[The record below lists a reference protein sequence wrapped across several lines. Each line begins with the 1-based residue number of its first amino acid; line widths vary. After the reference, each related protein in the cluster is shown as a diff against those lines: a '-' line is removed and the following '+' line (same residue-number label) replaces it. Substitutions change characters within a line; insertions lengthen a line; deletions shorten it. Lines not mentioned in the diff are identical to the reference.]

1 MEFDIWFYNQKKI
14 LQIILLLLPLVG
26 WIVEI
31 LVRLSIM
38 LKDEKFLNIGIF
50 GIILLFGWMWIIVLV
65 DMVYLIIKW
74 KLLFS

>member
-1 MEFDIWFYNQKKI
+1 MEFDTWFYNQKKI

-31 LVRLSIM
+31 LIRLSVM
-38 LKDEKFLNIGIF
+38 LRDEKFLNIGLF
-50 GIILLFGWMWIIVLV
+50 GIVLLFGWSWIIVLV
-65 DMVYLIIKW
+65 DMVYLVIKG